1 MKKNK
6 GNCKNNIISFRSGKA
21 KLAAAGL
28 VSLFIGTSTISAF
41 RTFAVAQ
48 TSQTDNKKAV
58 AQALVLETAG
68 DSQWSDRKTGLEA
81 AAKEE
86 VSLEAIPQEERE
98 PEIQETAQESEKKEP
113 GTAKKTKQKWNP
125 LIKEGK
131 TVDDSY
137 FDDALFIGASRTQG
151 FQNLSGLGR
160 GSYMTEIGMNVK
172 DVFTKKVVRS
182 GKDKIE
188 ISKAIKNGIYGKVY
202 LMFGINEV
210 GWPYMDEF
218 IDAYRKVIQ
227 MIKKAQPEAIIYV
240 QSIIQCSEEKASE
253 EKIFGKKNINRFN
266 KEILKMCTEEQVYFL
281 HLNEVLTNRKGYLP
295 SEVTTDGVH
304 MNSDMCKKW
313 LDYLKNHAV

>member
-6 GNCKNNIISFRSGKA
+6 GNCKKNIISLRSGKS

-28 VSLFIGTSTISAF
+28 ISLFIGTCTISAF
-41 RTFAVAQ
+41 RTSAVAQ
-48 TSQTDNKKAV
+48 TSQTENKKAV
-58 AQALVLETAG
+58 TQVLVHEAAG

-81 AAKEE
+81 VTKEE
-86 VSLEAIPQEERE
+86 VSLGAISQEEKE
-98 PEIQETAQESEKKEP
+98 SGVQEIAEEKEP
-113 GTAKKTKQKWNP
+113 ATAKKTKQKWNP
-125 LIKEGK
+125 LVKEGEV
-131 TVDDSY
+131 VDDSY
-137 FDDALFIGASRTQG
+137 FDDALFIGASRMQG

-172 DVFTKKVVRS
+172 DVFTKKIVRS

-188 ISKAIKNGIYGKVY
+188 ISKAVKNGTYGKVY

-210 GWPYMDEF
+210 GWPYLDEF

-227 MIKKAQPEAIIYV
+227 LIKKTQPEAIIYV

-266 KEILKMCTEEQVYFL
+266 KGILNMCMEEKVYFL

-295 SEVTTDGVH
+295 SGATKDGVH

-313 LDYLKNHAV
+313 LAYLKNHAV